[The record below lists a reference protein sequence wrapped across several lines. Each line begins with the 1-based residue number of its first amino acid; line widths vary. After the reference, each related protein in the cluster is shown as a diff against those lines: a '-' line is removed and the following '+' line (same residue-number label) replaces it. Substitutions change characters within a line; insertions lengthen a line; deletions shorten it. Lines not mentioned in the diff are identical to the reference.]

1 MAMHAIRSDLI
12 RAEAAAI
19 RRYATVAAI
28 KRRALDPE
36 PILDDPREPR
46 PRKKKPR
53 VIFVVAR
60 ETRPA
65 AAGLHVPARTMTEPI
80 CRQLRKWC

>member
-36 PILDDPREPR
+36 PILDDPREQLLR
-46 PRKKKPR
+46 QKKPR
-53 VIFVVAR
+53 VIYVVAR
-60 ETRPA
+60 ETRAGCCRLACACAHDDGADLQA
-65 AAGLHVPARTMTEPI
+65 A
-80 CRQLRKWC
+80 

>member
-12 RAEAAAI
+12 RAEAAAV

-36 PILDDPREPR
+36 PILDDPREQLLR
-46 PRKKKPR
+46 QKKPR
-53 VIFVVAR
+53 AVLIIPAKYVRMLQACMCLRAR
-60 ETRPA
+60 
-65 AAGLHVPARTMTEPI
+65 
-80 CRQLRKWC
+80 